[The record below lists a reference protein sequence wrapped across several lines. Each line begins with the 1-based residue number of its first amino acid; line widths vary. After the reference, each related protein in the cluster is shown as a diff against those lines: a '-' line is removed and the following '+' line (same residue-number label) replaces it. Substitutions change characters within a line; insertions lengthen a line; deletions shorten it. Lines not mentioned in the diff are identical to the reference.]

1 MIASALLL
9 SAGIVVP
16 PTGVRGRRSFAW
28 RNPLSPTAE
37 SVHRKVREK
46 MAEKIKIACRVWT
59 LLCLAAHCRAFAGDA
74 TGSARQA
81 VSSPDGRLELA
92 FESDARGMRW
102 SLARDGRTLV
112 RPSRLGVLFA
122 AANPSEEGS
131 ERLAEMKI
139 AAVTRGSSD
148 TTWKTTLSRRGTI
161 RDRHN
166 EMTVELV
173 EAEPRGARV
182 ELGSARAEKTPR
194 RLGLVFRAYDE
205 GVAFRYAFPQ
215 QEAFDGFVLKDE
227 QTEWN
232 FGEGTS
238 AWVAP
243 YETGVA
249 GSPPEGQF
257 AGEYVRLALAALD
270 PGRFVGQPVL
280 VEAGRAS
287 LALCEAA
294 LSNWAGLHYRAA
306 GNGKSGLRAS
316 LAKLPPSPAA
326 SENISVIAGTP
337 AQSPWRV
344 TLVGD
349 DDVDLLRKNDVLLSL
364 NPPPDPAVDFS
375 FVKPGVTS
383 WDWWVESNNSLSTGL
398 TLKLV
403 DFAAEMGWPYH
414 TIDGGWFGFA
424 RRPNHGPNVPLEPRK
439 GFDLARIVAHA
450 KARNVGIWVWIHWM
464 EIESIGLEETFA
476 RLSRWGVVGVKAD
489 FVERLDQEMVNWCE
503 KLFRTAAK
511 HRIMVNLHG
520 SFNPIG
526 GERTWPN
533 LITREA
539 ICGNE
544 MNIFKTVTTPEHCA
558 VQPFTRFLTGPADFT
573 PGSFANVFSKDF
585 TPQLEKG
592 HRYGD
597 ETDRCPNWAEEMG
610 TRAHALAQCVQFD
623 SPLMTLCDWPERYR
637 GAAGIEVLRSLPTTW
652 RDTRPLEGRCGEYY
666 AVLRESF
673 GGRFYY
679 AATTVKPRDLEL
691 SLDFLGDDAWKMI
704 AYVDDKKRTPLDAK
718 AVLRQ
723 ERTVRKGEK
732 VRFELCPEGGAVALF
747 VNERSSGR

>member
-1 MIASALLL
+1 MIVSALLL
-9 SAGIVVP
+9 SAAGIAAA

-46 MAEKIKIACRVWT
+46 IAEKIKIACRVWT
-59 LLCLAAHCRAFAGDA
+59 LLCLAAHGRAFAGDA

-122 AANPSEEGS
+122 AASPSEEGS
-131 ERLAEMKI
+131 ERLAEMRI

-173 EAEPRGARV
+173 EAEPRGARA
-182 ELGSARAEKTPR
+182 ELGSAHAEKTPR

-205 GVAFRYAFPQ
+205 GVAFRYAFPR

-227 QTEWN
+227 QTEWT

-270 PGRFVGQPVL
+270 PGRLVGQPVL
-280 VEAGRAS
+280 VEAGCAS

-294 LSNWAGLHYRAA
+294 LSNWAGLHYR
-306 GNGKSGLRAS
+306 
-316 LAKLPPSPAA
+316 
-326 SENISVIAGTP
+326 
-337 AQSPWRV
+337 
-344 TLVGD
+344 
-349 DDVDLLRKNDVLLSL
+349 
-364 NPPPDPAVDFS
+364 
-375 FVKPGVTS
+375 
-383 WDWWVESNNSLSTGL
+383 
-398 TLKLV
+398 
-403 DFAAEMGWPYH
+403 
-414 TIDGGWFGFA
+414 
-424 RRPNHGPNVPLEPRK
+424 
-439 GFDLARIVAHA
+439 
-450 KARNVGIWVWIHWM
+450 
-464 EIESIGLEETFA
+464 
-476 RLSRWGVVGVKAD
+476 
-489 FVERLDQEMVNWCE
+489 
-503 KLFRTAAK
+503 
-511 HRIMVNLHG
+511 
-520 SFNPIG
+520 
-526 GERTWPN
+526 
-533 LITREA
+533 
-539 ICGNE
+539 
-544 MNIFKTVTTPEHCA
+544 
-558 VQPFTRFLTGPADFT
+558 
-573 PGSFANVFSKDF
+573 
-585 TPQLEKG
+585 
-592 HRYGD
+592 
-597 ETDRCPNWAEEMG
+597 
-610 TRAHALAQCVQFD
+610 
-623 SPLMTLCDWPERYR
+623 
-637 GAAGIEVLRSLPTTW
+637 AAGIEVLRSLPTTW

-666 AVLRESF
+666 AALRESF

-691 SLDFLGDDAWKMI
+691 SLDFLGDDAWKMV